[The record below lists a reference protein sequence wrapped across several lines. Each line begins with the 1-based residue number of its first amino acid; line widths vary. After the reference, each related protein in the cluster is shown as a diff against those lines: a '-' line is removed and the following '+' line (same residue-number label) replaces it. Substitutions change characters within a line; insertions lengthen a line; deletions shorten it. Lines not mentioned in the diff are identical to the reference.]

1 MLAEMHI
8 RVWSPPSEPAA
19 RREAAPD
26 SPATASA
33 PSAPPP
39 APPAAS
45 IAAPSAAPI
54 ASTDAAAPVPP
65 GEALPDHPARWAT
78 LGWADLQSA
87 VQQCQSCALGQTRR
101 QAIWGQPAQS
111 PKTPHADWLVVLPPP
126 SAEDDAQGMPMAG
139 DPGQLL
145 DNMLAALGLQ
155 REGLGPLG
163 HSVFVTP
170 AVKCA
175 PPQARNPQAPEL
187 DMCAHHLTRQVAL
200 LQPRVIVAMGLV
212 AAQAVLQHDAAQIAN
227 LPLGRLRSQ
236 VWQHQGIPVVVTY
249 PSAYL
254 LRNHADKAKAW
265 ADWCMARSL
274 AVAQAG

>member
-8 RVWSPPSEPAA
+8 RVWSPPSEPTPRTQAA
-19 RREAAPD
+19 TD

-33 PSAPPP
+33 PN
-39 APPAAS
+39 APPAAPV
-45 IAAPSAAPI
+45 ASADSVAL
-54 ASTDAAAPVPP
+54 VPP
-65 GEALPDHPARWAT
+65 GVALPDHPAGWAT

-101 QAIWGQPAQS
+101 QAIWGQSAQS
-111 PKTPHADWLVVLPPP
+111 PDTPHADWLVVLPPP
-126 SAEDDAQGMPMAG
+126 SADDDAQGMPMAG
-139 DPGQLL
+139 EPGQLL
-145 DNMLAALGLQ
+145 ANVLAAVGLQ
-155 REGLGPLG
+155 PEGTGPLG
-163 HSVFVTP
+163 QSVFITP

-175 PPQARNPQAPEL
+175 PPQARNPQPTEL
-187 DMCAHHLTRQVAL
+187 DMCAHHLARQVAM

-254 LRNHADKAKAW
+254 LRNPSDKAKAW

-274 AVAQAG
+274 AGAQAG